1 VTVKCP
7 KCGKRL
13 DPANH
18 GGLVCD
24 REVFCERCHR
34 YDRRLLESRPW
45 EEITRWN
52 RRICQAFGYP
62 PPDLTTKESR
72 PLVEGPFDFLEP
84 KKLLMAEADHREG
97 TIVLFSSGLRLATLC
112 HELAHLMTGQ
122 DHTEAWARTF
132 ARLVAWVKEELP
144 PDRVTIGFS
153 VNLLDSSGD

>member
-62 PPDLTTKESR
+62 PPELTTKESR
-72 PLVEGPFDFLEP
+72 PVVEGPFDFLEP